1 MRAAAALTLGAMVLG
16 GLLATGQPAFAQRS
30 IADCDRLHQQQAN
43 REKCY
48 AEVQRGGGGG
58 YRDERRYDDDR
69 RYSRRG
75 APTSKADCDQ
85 LHQQQAN
92 REQCYAEVRRYEN
105 RGSGSSSEPRRSA
118 RERESALDDCAARY
132 ERGSRSRERC
142 FADVERRYG
151 R

>member
-1 MRAAAALTLGAMVLG
+1 MRAAAALTIGAMVLG

-30 IADCDRLHQQQAN
+30 IAECDRM
-43 REKCY
+43 
-48 AEVQRGGGGG
+48 
-58 YRDERRYDDDR
+58 
-69 RYSRRG
+69 
-75 APTSKADCDQ
+75 
-85 LHQQQAN
+85 HQQQAN

-118 RERESALDDCAARY
+118 RERESTLDDCAARY